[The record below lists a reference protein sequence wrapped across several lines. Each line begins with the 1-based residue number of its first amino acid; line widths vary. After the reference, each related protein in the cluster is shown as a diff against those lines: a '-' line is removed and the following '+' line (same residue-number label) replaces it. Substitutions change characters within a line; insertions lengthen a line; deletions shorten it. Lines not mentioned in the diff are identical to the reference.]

1 MRGFMKLPEP
11 ALQACTRAGLS
22 FLTDEPLFAATGVRM
37 GFTRR
42 MGGVSEPP
50 YDSLNL
56 GSHVGDSLPAVE
68 ENRRRLLAA
77 ADLDATALLTLNQVH
92 GSRVLTVS
100 SAAPAVLEATAR
112 AGAEGADGLAVGVP
126 AVTALLCFADC
137 VPVVVVSPSGAFA
150 VAHAGWRGALAGIP
164 AKAVRAVAQLD
175 AQAARSDFSPSD
187 YNGYIGPHIMAKCYE
202 CGEDV
207 ISGSLTATARHA
219 PRCPGISAWR
229 PRCGPV
235 SQRRGW
241 CRSASRRRGSAPLAA
256 PMSTS
261 HTVKAVGARAATGRS
276 PVERKN
282 RNGH

>member
-22 FLTDEPLFAATGVRM
+22 FLTDEPLFAATSVRM

-42 MGGVSEPP
+42 MGGVSERP

-164 AKAVRAVAQLD
+164 ARAVRAVAQLD

-207 ISGSLTATARHA
+207 ISRFVDGYGKA
-219 PRCPGISAWR
+219 C
-229 PRCGPV
+229 
-235 SQRRGW
+235 
-241 CRSASRRRGSAPLAA
+241 APLPGHLSLEAA
-256 PMSTS
+256 
-261 HTVKAVGARAATGRS
+261 VRASFAEAGLVPQRIASAGECTACSADEYFSYRESGGRTGRHGAFAG
-276 PVERKN
+276 RKEE
-282 RNGH
+282 